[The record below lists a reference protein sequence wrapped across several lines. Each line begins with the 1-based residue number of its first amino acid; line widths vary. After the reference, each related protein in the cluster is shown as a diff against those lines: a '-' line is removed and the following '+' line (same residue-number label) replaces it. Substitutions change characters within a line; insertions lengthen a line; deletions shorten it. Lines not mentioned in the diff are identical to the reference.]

1 MQPKNYITRNVD
13 PITISEFYQ
22 ITFVNVTR
30 CIEFGRKFQWKCYYL
45 IVVSIQ
51 IFIISLG
58 STNFIKKI
66 LETTLY
72 ALFFFYFLTFEG

>member
-1 MQPKNYITRNVD
+1 MQHSNYITRYVD

-51 IFIISLG
+51 IFIISLRF
-58 STNFIKKI
+58 SKKI
-66 LETTLY
+66 LETTVY

>member
-1 MQPKNYITRNVD
+1 MQHKNYITRYVD

-30 CIEFGRKFQWKCYYL
+30 CIEFVRNFQWKCYNL

-51 IFIISLG
+51 IFIISLRF
-58 STNFIKKI
+58 FIKKI
-66 LETTLY
+66 LETNSMHY
-72 ALFFFYFLTFEG
+72 SSFNF

>member
-1 MQPKNYITRNVD
+1 MQHKNYITRYVD

-51 IFIISLG
+51 IFIISLRL
-58 STNFIKKI
+58 I
-66 LETTLY
+66 LSRKY
-72 ALFFFYFLTFEG
+72 WKQHSMHYSSFTF

>member
-1 MQPKNYITRNVD
+1 MQHKNYITRYVD

-45 IVVSIQ
+45 IVVTIQ
-51 IFIISLG
+51 IFIISLRF
-58 STNFIKKI
+58 FIKKI
-66 LETTLY
+66 LETTLI

>member
-1 MQPKNYITRNVD
+1 MQHKNYITRYVD
-13 PITISEFYQ
+13 PITINEFYQ

-51 IFIISLG
+51 IFIIS
-58 STNFIKKI
+58 
-66 LETTLY
+66 
-72 ALFFFYFLTFEG
+72 

>member
-1 MQPKNYITRNVD
+1 MQHKNYITRYVD

-30 CIEFGRKFQWKCYYL
+30 CIEFGRKFQWNCYYL
-45 IVVSIQ
+45 IVISAK

-58 STNFIKKI
+58 
-66 LETTLY
+66 
-72 ALFFFYFLTFEG
+72 LTFEC

>member
-1 MQPKNYITRNVD
+1 MQHKNYITRYVD

-22 ITFVNVTR
+22 ITFVNVMR
-30 CIEFGRKFQWKCYYL
+30 CTEFGRKFQWKCYYL

-51 IFIISLG
+51 KFIISLRF
-58 STNFIKKI
+58 FIKKI

>member
-1 MQPKNYITRNVD
+1 MQHKNYITRYVD

-51 IFIISLG
+51 IFIISLR
-58 STNFIKKI
+58 FIKKI

>member
-1 MQPKNYITRNVD
+1 MQHKNYITRYVD

-51 IFIISLG
+51 IFIISLR
-58 STNFIKKI
+58 SRKYWKQHSMH
-66 LETTLY
+66 
-72 ALFFFYFLTFEG
+72 YFSFTF

>member
-1 MQPKNYITRNVD
+1 MQHKNYITRYVD

-51 IFIISLG
+51 IFIISLRF
-58 STNFIKKI
+58 FIKKI